1 MKIKELKAS
10 KNNPRTINDY
20 QKETLEKTM
29 DEFGDLS
36 GIVFN
41 EESGNLIGGHQRRFV
56 MPEDSEIVIEHEY
69 DPPTDKGTTKE
80 GYVLYKGERFKFRQV
95 RYDKVK
101 ELQANLVANKG
112 GGNWDYTM
120 LPEIFL
126 ELDHLNADTNLTG
139 FSDEEIKSIILNLDT
154 DFEVIDNLNE
164 TSEGT
169 DAVIKIT
176 CPQDIKDEVLIYI
189 KAKLLETSF
198 EGVNVV

>member
-56 MPEDSEIVIEHEY
+56 MPEDSEIIIEHEY

-95 RYDKVK
+95 RFDEVK
-101 ELQANLVANKG
+101 EIQANLVANKG
-112 GGNWDYTM
+112 GGSWDHQM
-120 LPEIFL
+120 LPDLFL
-126 ELDHLNADTNLTG
+126 KLDHFNADLTLTG
-139 FSDEEIKSIILNLDT
+139 FTDDEIKSYVDPWDSDINAIDKIKENLDG
-154 DFEVIDNLNE
+154 ID
-164 TSEGT
+164 
-169 DAVIKIT
+169 AKIIIT
-176 CPQDIKDEVLIYI
+176 CPQDLKDEVMIYL

-198 EGVNVV
+198 EGVNVR